1 MFSSGKLL
9 ASSPSDP
16 YFNYNTLLLKETG
29 TNGQQNNTFVD
40 GSENNFTI
48 TRNGNSTQ
56 GTFAPFGNFWSTYL
70 NGTSNYLSLPSS
82 SAFAFGTDNLT
93 IESWCYFVDGSA
105 SSNRVI
111 CSNYGPSTAWSTDSF
126 YFGKHTSASG
136 KVTFWLN
143 NFSSSS
149 PLLTDPNL
157 PPSGTWVHYAVT
169 RSTNTWTLWRNGVS
183 VATGTYTGNPNATKN
198 SIIIGEA
205 DINANYFFGYISN
218 FRIVKGTAVYT
229 TTFTPSTTPLTA
241 VANTV
246 LLTCQSNRHIDNSTN
261 NFAVTPNASP
271 PISKFSPFLGTAYST
286 SSDGGSGYFDGT
298 GDYLTVAGSSGNAAF
313 NFGSGDVT
321 IECWVNHT
329 TITGTQNYYRTQ
341 GAGANAVYLFRQ
353 TNGQIEWA
361 VYNSTGTLL
370 FSMVSAASALTVN
383 TWYHVAIVR
392 NGNTHTIYV
401 NGVASGT
408 PVTASYTAVVPQS
421 NIFIGVFGAGLSELM
436 NGYISN
442 LRVVKDTAVY
452 TANFTP
458 PTAPL
463 TAVSN
468 TSLLLNFTNSGIYDV
483 SKNNTLETVGSAQA
497 NTTQSKWGGSSIY
510 FAGAGNYLVP
520 NADSSLNAF
529 DSGNFTI
536 EFWVY
541 LNATQTS
548 IFYDGRA
555 VGTTG
560 AAPSIYVS
568 NNALFYFTNNVN
580 RITGATLSNTT
591 WTHIA
596 VSRSGTSTRM
606 FINGTQTGSTYT
618 DSVVYVNYASRPI
631 IGGDGNNLSSAFFL
645 NGYMEDLRVT
655 KGIAR
660 YTANFTAPTAP
671 FPTR

>member
-16 YFNYNTLLLKETG
+16 YFNYNTLLLKEVG

-40 GSENNFTI
+40 GSVNNFTI

-56 GTFAPFGNFWSTYL
+56 GTFAPFGNSWSNFFSGTT
-70 NGTSNYLSLPSS
+70 TSNLTFPAS
-82 SAFAFGTDNLT
+82 SAYQFGTGDFTIEWWHYQIGTVLYPRVFSIGTYSTAAIAVSIESGSLYFWELT
-93 IESWCYFVDGSA
+93 IPAKRIIALTNHQNVWTHFAISRVSNVTRIFRDGVQIGTDLTDNNNINDA
-105 SSNRVI
+105 TNTLRI
-111 CSNYGPSTAWSTDSF
+111 GGESTAGVNTSF
-126 YFGKHTSASG
+126 
-136 KVTFWLN
+136 N
-143 NFSSSS
+143 
-149 PLLTDPNL
+149 
-157 PPSGTWVHYAVT
+157 
-169 RSTNTWTLWRNGVS
+169 
-183 VATGTYTGNPNATKN
+183 
-198 SIIIGEA
+198 
-205 DINANYFFGYISN
+205 GYISN
-218 FRIVKGTAVYT
+218 FRIVKGTGLYT
-229 TTFTPSTTPLTA
+229 GTFTPSTTPLTA
-241 VANTV
+241 ISGTS
-246 LLTCQSNRHIDNSTN
+246 LLTCQSNRFVDNSPN
-261 NFAVTPNASP
+261 NFSGTAAGIQVSR
-271 PISKFSPFLGTAYST
+271 SSPFLGTAYST
-286 SSDGGSGYFDGT
+286 SSDGGSGYFDGA
-298 GDYLTVAGSSGNAAF
+298 GDSLSVADNAALELGSNQF
-313 NFGSGDVT
+313 CIEGWCYPTSSTGFGVLITKRTNNVASSDWIIYRNSGSYGLVFAASSNGSTWDIINNLSFGT
-321 IECWVNHT
+321 MTPNAWNHFAV
-329 TITGTQNYYRTQ
+329 YRV
-341 GAGANAVYLFRQ
+341 ANAWYGSLNGTVTTLNASNSSAV
-353 TNGQIEWA
+353 TN
-361 VYNSTGTLL
+361 
-370 FSMVSAASALTVN
+370 SA
-383 TWYHVAIVR
+383 
-392 NGNTHTIYV
+392 
-401 NGVASGT
+401 T
-408 PVTASYTAVVPQS
+408 PVTIGSDTNTNAFAGYLS
-421 NIFIGVFGAGLSELM
+421 NVRIV
-436 NGYISN
+436 NGSS
-442 LRVVKDTAVY
+442 VY
-452 TANFTP
+452 TSANFTP

-483 SKNNTLETVGSAQA
+483 SENNTLETVGNARA

-510 FAGAGNYLVP
+510 FDGTGDYLVP
-520 NADSSLNAF
+520 NADSSLNSF
-529 DSGNFTI
+529 GSGNFTI

-555 VGTTG
+555 VGTIG

-568 NNALFYFTNNVN
+568 NNALFYYTNNAN

>member
-9 ASSPSDP
+9 ASSSSDP

-40 GSENNFTI
+40 GSVNNFTI

-56 GTFAPFGNFWSTYL
+56 GTFAPFGNSWSNFFSGTT
-70 NGTSNYLSLPSS
+70 TSNLTFPAS
-82 SAFAFGTDNLT
+82 SAYQFGTGDFTIEWWHYQIGTVLYPRVFSIGTYSTAAIAVSIESGSLYFWELT
-93 IESWCYFVDGSA
+93 IPAKRIIALTNHQNVWTHFAISRVSNVTRIFRDGVQIGTDLTDNNNINDA
-105 SSNRVI
+105 TNTLRI
-111 CSNYGPSTAWSTDSF
+111 GGESTA
-126 YFGKHTSASG
+126 G
-136 KVTFWLN
+136 V
-143 NFSSSS
+143 
-149 PLLTDPNL
+149 
-157 PPSGTWVHYAVT
+157 
-169 RSTNTWTLWRNGVS
+169 NTCFN
-183 VATGTYTGNPNATKN
+183 
-198 SIIIGEA
+198 
-205 DINANYFFGYISN
+205 GYISN
-218 FRIVKGTAVYT
+218 FRIVKGTGLYT
-229 TTFTPSTTPLTA
+229 GTFTPSTTPLTA
-241 VANTV
+241 ISGTS
-246 LLTCQSNRHIDNSTN
+246 LLTCQSNRFVDNSPN
-261 NFAVTPNASP
+261 NFSGTAAGIQVSR
-271 PISKFSPFLGTAYST
+271 SSPFLGTAYST

-370 FSMVSAASALTVN
+370 FSMLSAASALTVN

-442 LRVVKDTAVY
+442 LRVVKGTAVY

-463 TAVSN
+463 TAISN

-483 SKNNTLETVGSAQA
+483 SENNTLETVGNAQA

-510 FAGAGNYLVP
+510 FNGLSDYLIP

-529 DSGNFTI
+529 GSGNFTI

-541 LNATQTS
+541 LNTTQTS

-555 VGTTG
+555 VSTIG
-560 AAPSIYVS
+560 AAPTIYVQ
-568 NNALFYFTNNVN
+568 NNVLYYFTNNAN

-618 DSVVYVNYASRPI
+618 DSTVYINYTSRPI
-631 IGGDGNNLSSAFFL
+631 IGRAGDNLSSSWNFI
-645 NGYMEDLRVT
+645 GYIEDLRVT